1 MMIILGI
8 VAFLGVVIILAI
20 VIVGSIDSDQK
31 KARKIIEQ
39 GHIDD
44 LKEAKRILSFLG
56 GLPTGVRTQA
66 GDDLYTQLKALI
78 DKV

>member
-1 MMIILGI
+1 MIILGI
-8 VAFLGVVIILAI
+8 VAFLGVVVILAI

-56 GLPTGVRTQA
+56 GLPTSVRSQE
-66 GDDLYTQLKALI
+66 GDDLYAKLKAMV
-78 DKV
+78 DKE

>member
-1 MMIILGI
+1 MIILGI
-8 VAFLGVVIILAI
+8 VAFLGVVVILAI

-31 KARKIIEQ
+31 KARKIIEK

-56 GLPTGVRTQA
+56 GLPTGIRTLET
-66 GDDLYTQLKALI
+66 DDLYAKLKAMV
-78 DKV
+78 DKE